1 MHRLNDKGIYKM
13 NKIIRVGNL
22 EICGERD
29 FDNSLHLIA
38 VNGGDIVAEEVYYGG
53 TVRSAVNRILL
64 THFDICTILDIGAAI
79 ETPVIEYGGN
89 LISGQLAGFSETEYF
104 KRIDDT
110 DYFKHYTHRPMM
122 A

>member
-1 MHRLNDKGIYKM
+1 M
-13 NKIIRVGNL
+13 NRIIRVGNL

-53 TVRSAVNRILL
+53 TVRRAINHMLL
-64 THFDICTILDIGAAI
+64 AHFDICTMEDISAAI
-79 ETPVIEYGGN
+79 TTPAIEYGGG
-89 LISGQLAGFSETEYF
+89 LISGKISGFSETEYF
-104 KRIDDT
+104 KRIDHT
-110 DYFKHYTHRPMM
+110 DYYKHYTHRPRM